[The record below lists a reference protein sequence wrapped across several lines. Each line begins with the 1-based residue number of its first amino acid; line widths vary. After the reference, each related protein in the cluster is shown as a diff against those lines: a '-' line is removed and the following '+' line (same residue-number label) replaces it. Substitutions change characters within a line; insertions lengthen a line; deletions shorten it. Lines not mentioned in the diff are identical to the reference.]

1 MKHPFPLNPTLT
13 GIALAY
19 QNEAFIADR
28 VLPRV
33 PVGGELYKW
42 NEYTTEEK
50 FTIPDTNAGRSGR
63 VNEVEFSHQERES
76 SVRDY
81 GLEDPIPNADIQAA
95 AGSNFNPLGHATEML
110 TELILLDREKRVADL
125 VQNPANYAAAYKE
138 APTTTDK
145 WDHADSKPLEQL
157 ADAIEVPMARPNVL
171 LLNGVSALAL
181 RRNPSVV
188 RAFNGSTGAD
198 GMVPLSFIRELLE
211 IDEIIVG
218 RGKHNAAKRGQEMS
232 LAQLWGNHALLIHR
246 NPQARPQGGITFGWT
261 AQWGGRIAG
270 DYEDRN
276 IGLRGGRRVRVG
288 ESVDEKIV
296 AADVAFLIQ
305 SVTG

>member
-19 QNEAFIADR
+19 QNEAFIADQ

-33 PVGGELYKW
+33 PVNGELYQW
-42 NEYTTEEK
+42 NEYTVEEK
-50 FTIPDTNAGRSGR
+50 FTIPDTTAGRSGR
-63 VNEVEFSHQERES
+63 VNEIEFTHQKRES

-95 AGSNFNPLGHATEML
+95 QGGNFNPLGHATEML
-110 TELILLDREKRVADL
+110 TELILLDREKRVAKL
-125 VQNPANYAAAYKE
+125 VQDPSIYAASNKE
-138 APTTTDK
+138 APTSTDK

-198 GMVPLSFIRELLE
+198 GLVPLAFIRELLE
-211 IDEIIVG
+211 IDQIIVG
-218 RGKHNAAKRGQEMS
+218 RGKYNAAKRGQNMD

-261 AQWGGRIAG
+261 AQWGGRIAS
-270 DYEDRN
+270 DWDDRN

-296 AADVAFLIQ
+296 AKDVAFLIQ

>member
-33 PVGGELYKW
+33 PVGGELYQW

-50 FTIPDTNAGRSGR
+50 FTIPDTAAGRSGR
-63 VNEVEFSHQERES
+63 VNEVEFTSQKRES

-95 AGSNFNPLGHATEML
+95 AGTNFNPLGHATEML

-125 VQNPANYAAAYKE
+125 IQNPANYSAAHKE
-138 APTTTDK
+138 APTSGDK
-145 WDHADSKPLEQL
+145 WDHADSKPLIQL
-157 ADAIEVPMARPNVL
+157 SDALEVPMARPNVL
-171 LLNGVSALAL
+171 ILNGVSSLAL

-188 RAFNGSTGAD
+188 RAFNGTTGAD
-198 GMVPLSFIRELLE
+198 GMVPLEFIREVLE
-211 IDEIIVG
+211 LDEIIVG
-218 RGKHNAAKRGQEMS
+218 RGKYNAAKRGQDMN
-232 LAQLWGNHALLIHR
+232 LNQLWGNHALLIHR
-246 NPQARPQGGITFGWT
+246 NAQARPQGGITFGWT

-296 AADVAFLIQ
+296 ASDVAFLIQ
-305 SVTG
+305 SVTA